1 MIAELL
7 SAFKYE
13 ELFES
18 NAGSLR
24 LYLFTKNTDAG
35 RAVFEACTGKDAG
48 SLFGD
53 SKTDEEAACIGY
65 TISLEIN
72 EKTGEVYAAI
82 SPTIDNG
89 GDITDIDPS
98 DMNIDDAA
106 LIELVKSCQKDITNP
121 YAKLPDELIA
131 KLHQ

>member
-1 MIAELL
+1 MITELL
-7 SAFKYE
+7 SAFRYE

-18 NAGSLR
+18 NTGSLK
-24 LYLFTKNTDAG
+24 LYLFTKDTDAG
-35 RAVFEACTGKDAG
+35 RAAFEAYTGKDAG
-48 SLFGD
+48 SSFSD
-53 SKTDEEAACIGY
+53 NETNRENICIGY

-106 LIELVKSCQKDITNP
+106 LIELVKSCQKDIINP

>member
-1 MIAELL
+1 MMTELL
-7 SAFKYE
+7 SAFRYE

-18 NAGSLR
+18 NTGSLK

-35 RAVFEACTGKDAG
+35 RAAFEAYTGKDAG
-48 SLFGD
+48 GSFGD
-53 SKTDEEAACIGY
+53 SKINEEAACIGY

-98 DMNIDDAA
+98 DMNIDDAI
-106 LIELVKSCQKDITNP
+106 LIELVKSCQKNITNP
-121 YAKLPDELIA
+121 YAKLPDELIT